1 MYRHK
6 LLHSRVRTDNAR
18 RLQQL
23 LLDYHDFRNQQA
35 ASPQQ
40 PALEALRTWQ
50 SERLK
55 SSHRDLYEDPRY
67 RDGLD
72 FLLADLY
79 APTQF
84 TRRDDDV
91 DRVFPVMVKLLP
103 DSVLYT
109 VAELVELNLL
119 SQRLDLQLT
128 ETWSELG
135 QPLDEASYC
144 EAFRRCDNRAERLRQ
159 IQLVANIGNDLDR
172 YVHSRTISFALSLT
186 EGAAEMAGL
195 GELHGFL
202 RRGFAAFRAM
212 ESVDSLLDQIVERE
226 TDILEGILQGRPAPF
241 SVRLDQ
247 PFSIR

>member
-6 LLHSRVRTDNAR
+6 LQQSRVRTDNAK

-23 LLDYHDFRNQQA
+23 LLDYHDFRNAQA
-35 ASPQQ
+35 EQ
-40 PALEALRTWQ
+40 PSLDAIEQVRTWQ

-55 SSHRDLYEDPRY
+55 ATHRDLYDDSRY

-119 SQRLDLQLT
+119 SQRLDRQLT
-128 ETWSELG
+128 DAWMSLG

-144 EAFRRCDNRAERLRQ
+144 EAFRACDNRSDRLRQ

-186 EGAAEMAGL
+186 EGAADMAGL

-212 ESVDSLLDQIVERE
+212 ESVDSLLDRIVQRE
-226 TDILEGILQGRPAPF
+226 TEILEAIFQGLPAPF
-241 SVRLDQ
+241 RIAAPQ
-247 PFSIR
+247 PCSIK

>member
-6 LLHSRVRTDNAR
+6 LQHSRVRTDNAK
-18 RLQQL
+18 RLQRL
-23 LLDYHDFRNQQA
+23 LLDYYDFRNEQVGPPSIKA
-35 ASPQQ
+35 I
-40 PALEALRTWQ
+40 EELRTWQ

-55 SSHRDLYEDPRY
+55 TTHQDLYGDPRY
-67 RDGLD
+67 RDGLN

-79 APTQF
+79 TPTQF

-119 SQRLDLQLT
+119 SQRLDRQLT
-128 ETWSELG
+128 EAWTALG
-135 QPLDEASYC
+135 RPLDEASYC
-144 EAFRRCDNRAERLRQ
+144 EAFCACGHRDDRLRQ

-212 ESVDSLLDQIVERE
+212 ESVDSLLDRIVERE
-226 TDILEGILQGRPAPF
+226 TEILEAIFQGRPSPF
-241 SVRLDQ
+241 RVVPAQ
-247 PFSIR
+247 PCSIK